1 MFKVDRKAA
10 AGAFIETPGTYLV
23 AVDSVEEKITPKGDE
38 VAVVKFKDDATG
50 NTIRDDFYNTAKSHW
65 RVNSLIAA
73 TGVEIPDGTEID
85 FEKRGTFVKFFGET
99 FVGKTLTIVV
109 GKEDYTAKDGTA
121 KSIAKVKSLK
131 PATAKVDDT
140 IAY

>member
-50 NTIRDDFYNTAKSHW
+50 NTIRDDFYNTPKAHW

-85 FEKRGTFVKFFGET
+85 FENRGTFVKFFGET
-99 FVGKTLTIVV
+99 FVGKTLSIVV

-121 KSIAKVKSLK
+121 KSVAKVKSLK
-131 PATAKVDDT
+131 PATEKTDDS